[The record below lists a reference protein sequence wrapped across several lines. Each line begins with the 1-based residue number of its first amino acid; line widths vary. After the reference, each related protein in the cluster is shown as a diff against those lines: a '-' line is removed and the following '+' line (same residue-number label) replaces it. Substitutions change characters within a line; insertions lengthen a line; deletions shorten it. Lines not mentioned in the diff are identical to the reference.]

1 MSDIIHLNEPS
12 TADTKCGATSGY
24 QVTNTMK
31 ATLMESEC
39 LGLEICDKCFPP
51 SNKFVHTKM
60 FIGGKANGKT
70 HLNEKDE
77 TMEIHER
84 YSNNTNNYKQSII
97 RVDATAMLG
106 TIEVPIEYMGKYVG
120 NIQELTF
127 SEIIKIVKNHHG
139 MPPETVLRINLI
151 HFDKV

>member
-1 MSDIIHLNEPS
+1 
-12 TADTKCGATSGY
+12 
-24 QVTNTMK
+24 
-31 ATLMESEC
+31 ME
-39 LGLEICDKCFPP
+39 
-51 SNKFVHTKM
+51 
-60 FIGGKANGKT
+60 KT

-77 TMEIHER
+77 AVEIHER

-106 TIEVPIEYMGKYVG
+106 TIEVPIEYTGKYVG

-127 SEIIKIVKNHHG
+127 SEIIKIVKKHHG
-139 MPPETVLRINLI
+139 MPLGTVLRINLI